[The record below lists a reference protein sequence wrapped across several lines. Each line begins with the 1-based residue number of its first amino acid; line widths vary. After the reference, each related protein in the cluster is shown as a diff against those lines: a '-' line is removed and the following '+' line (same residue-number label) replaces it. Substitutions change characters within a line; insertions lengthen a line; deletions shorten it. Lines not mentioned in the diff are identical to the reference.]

1 MKSRMI
7 LDYAGTYVNDPGV
20 IRFRIRRVH
29 YRDDNTVIDDG
40 TRSGIK
46 QTNAI
51 SMLLDRDRDIEQSV
65 KFALTRFKGYELP
78 NTALMHSIAEHERAE
93 KTINARKEALR
104 VNGPTLRL
112 AVHSLGFD
120 VVGAG
125 ELAIGFGKY
134 IISGPD
140 DIQLSEKASIK
151 LLPGDPLD
159 IVLDALAQYATEIDF
174 QPPTAMDFSLLRC
187 VTAALWTPERVAN
200 RQNQWLNWERT
211 APFSIAQGRSIE
223 LAERLLP
230 IGDWRNVPT
239 EQPARLN

>member
-1 MKSRMI
+1 MKLRAV
-7 LDYAGTYVNDPGV
+7 LDYIGLTVGSPGEL
-20 IRFRIRRVH
+20 RSRIRRVH

-51 SMLLDRDRDIEQSV
+51 SFMLKPNSDVEAE
-65 KFALTRFKGYELP
+65 FAIQHRLLKGYTLP
-78 NTALMHSIAEHERAE
+78 DTSLMHTVAGHEWSAD
-93 KTINARKEALR
+93 ILAARKEALR
-104 VNGPTLRL
+104 VNSPTLRL
-112 AVHSLGFD
+112 AIHAMGFD

-140 DIQLSEKASIK
+140 DIQLNEKASIK

-159 IVLDALAQYATEIDF
+159 IVIEALTQYAIDIDF
-174 QPPTAMDFSLLRC
+174 QPPTAMDFSLLRH
-187 VTAALWTPERVAN
+187 VTAALWTPERVAA
-200 RQNQWLNWERT
+200 RQKQWLNWERT
-211 APFSIAQGRSIE
+211 APFSIAQGMLVE
-223 LAERLLP
+223 LAERLTP
-230 IGDWRNVPT
+230 IGEWRNVPT